1 MHIFIFNIIIY
12 NFKYWKGAM
21 LKGDYLEDSVRKL
34 NTCIVRFSTSQQKD
48 SQTVT
53 EQINSSSEAEAT
65 QFELEIP
72 CPKAKIY
79 GGDCSNSDCHWECDE
94 CAQLIVFKKPKNVCI
109 LIIIKL
115 IIHLL

>member
-1 MHIFIFNIIIY
+1 
-12 NFKYWKGAM
+12 M
-21 LKGDYLEDSVRKL
+21 LKDDYLEDSVRKL